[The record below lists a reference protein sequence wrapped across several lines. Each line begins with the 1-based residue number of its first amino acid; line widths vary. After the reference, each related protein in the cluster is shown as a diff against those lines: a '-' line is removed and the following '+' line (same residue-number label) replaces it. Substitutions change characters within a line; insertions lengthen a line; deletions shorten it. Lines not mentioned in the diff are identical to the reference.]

1 VQSETVHREYPS
13 AVFLDDKTAF
23 LSDGH
28 GSLYILDIPQ
38 RGPAQLI
45 SSFDLV
51 DKEIT
56 SATLPLPFRIHSAA
70 RISDGTAV
78 ALLSSRHYGE
88 TTLSGTQ
95 TRTTPP
101 PKSSSI
107 HHLSEFDVWAARF
120 TFPLNMNM
128 MQIDSGTLD
137 IAWRRRGEDVPIL
150 AVYDPVRDAYALLS
164 SSPYRHIN
172 VQRTPTYEPSPDE
185 IAPVPRTGESLDSGT
200 GTPQPS
206 ARLYPYSWTQT
217 SDSVIIAIPLPSS
230 TPKNSISVLFSP
242 TTLTVHL
249 KDAPTVEG
257 VSLPRYSAKQLWD
270 SIRPSTSFWTWDR
283 EGEHKLGILSLHLD
297 KMNEGT
303 KWMHVFAG
311 AGGAAASSTSP
322 GAHST
327 DIDVPET
334 LDPSELYL
342 IRESLEKYTE
352 ALRTG
357 DDASGL
363 GLGRGL
369 PSLAQGEMD
378 EEVDDSVGRTAT
390 FTWVAEDGSV
400 PSWCGSGSGFSLLST
415 PLPGTDHCMSSLVVK
430 HGIDGLLHALDG
442 EGDATQGPRWKHSS
456 TFSALAFVLASK
468 RDTRFTH
475 HTRDAVMAFE
485 NGSVD
490 RGGNVYIY
498 RRSSPSQL
506 WAKQCVLKVGD
517 GNAGSLLGVGAFK
530 NDEDKNGAT
539 TIICLCENQLVV
551 LFNV

>member
-1 VQSETVHREYPS
+1 MHREYPS

-38 RGPAQLI
+38 QGPAQLI

-56 SATLPLPFRIHSAA
+56 SVTLPIPFRIHSAA
-70 RISDGTAV
+70 RVSDGTAV
-78 ALLSSRHYGE
+78 ALLSSRHYDE
-88 TTLSGTQ
+88 TTFSDGTQ
-95 TRTTPP
+95 TQTTAPA
-101 PKSSSI
+101 KGSLI
-107 HHLSEFDVWAARF
+107 HHHSEFDVWAARF
-120 TFPLNMNM
+120 TFPLNM
-128 MQIDSGTLD
+128 MQIDSGALD

-150 AVYDPVRDAYALLS
+150 AVYDSVRAAYALLG
-164 SSPYRHIN
+164 SSPYRPIN

-185 IAPVPRTGESLDSGT
+185 IAPIPRAGESLDSGT
-200 GTPQPS
+200 GTPQPP
-206 ARLYPYSWTQT
+206 ARPYPYSWTQT
-217 SDSVIIAIPLPSS
+217 SDSVTVALPLPSA
-230 TPKNSISVLFSP
+230 TPKTSITVLFSP
-242 TTLTVHL
+242 TTLSVHI
-249 KDAPTVEG
+249 KDAPTAEG
-257 VSLPRYSAKQLWD
+257 VSVPRYSAKQLWD

-283 EGEHKLGILSLHLD
+283 EGEHKLGILSLHID
-297 KMNEGT
+297 KTNEGT

-311 AGGAAASSTSP
+311 AATASSTHP
-322 GAHST
+322 GVDSA

-363 GLGRGL
+363 GLGHGL

-378 EEVDDSVGRTAT
+378 EEVDDSVGRTAA

-400 PSWCGSGSGFSLLST
+400 PSWCGSGSGTAPAFSLLST
-415 PLPGTDHCMSSLVVK
+415 PLPGTDYCLSSLVVK
-430 HGIDGLLHALDG
+430 HGIDGLLHALEG
-442 EGDATQGPRWKHSS
+442 EGDTAQEPRWIHSS

-498 RRSSPSQL
+498 WRSSPGQL
-506 WAKQCVLKVGD
+506 WAKQSVLKVGD
-517 GNAGSLLGVGAFK
+517 GNAGSLLGIGAFK
-530 NDEDKNGAT
+530 NDEEKNGAT
-539 TIICLCENQLVV
+539 TIVCLCENQLVV